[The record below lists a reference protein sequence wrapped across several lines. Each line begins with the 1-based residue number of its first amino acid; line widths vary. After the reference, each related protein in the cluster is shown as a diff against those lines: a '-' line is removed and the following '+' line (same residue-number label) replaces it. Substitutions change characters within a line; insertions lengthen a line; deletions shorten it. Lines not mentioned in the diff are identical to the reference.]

1 MILSAPNPTNC
12 TKVNKIRI
20 ESKTVM
26 NALWPRV
33 LRSAYRREPIV
44 SFVVT
49 VGTVDAVIG
58 GVSSSLS
65 LLSFGLSSVAVI
77 LVLRWWMLQRSK
89 IEQSETAPEYILPPS
104 SSRVPLPQLT
114 QELRSK
120 PKRPGF

>member
-1 MILSAPNPTNC
+1 
-12 TKVNKIRI
+12 
-20 ESKTVM
+20 M

-33 LRSAYRREPIV
+33 LKSAYRREPIV

-65 LLSFGLSSVAVI
+65 LLSFGLSTVGVI

-89 IEQSETAPEYILPPS
+89 IQQPETAPEYSLPPS
-104 SSRVPLPQLT
+104 SSRPPLPKLT
-114 QELRSK
+114 TDKHRS
-120 PKRPGF
+120 PYSGN

>member
-1 MILSAPNPTNC
+1 
-12 TKVNKIRI
+12 
-20 ESKTVM
+20 M

-65 LLSFGLSSVAVI
+65 LLTFGLSSVAVI

-89 IEQSETAPEYILPPS
+89 IEQPETAPEYALPPS
-104 SSRVPLPQLT
+104 SSRPPLPQLT
-114 QELRSK
+114 QELRPRRSK
-120 PKRPGF
+120 KPGF